1 MGSYARHQERLR
13 VARERMAIRKKVDL
27 GKEVLTGKLR
37 QKRLYNFTDEPAVEE
52 RIDQI
57 LSILVRK
64 ELQLTAA
71 EKSLRRSQDSVSILA
86 FFRALSAVRDLEK
99 EARGKLITELKDVSS
114 RLKNLL
120 ATEDE
125 KRAQIE
131 FFVERLNS
139 SNKRIEE
146 LKTLLVK
153 SSASNEIQKEMALD
167 LCAIKAVEQGYT
179 QIELDDVKAAFRQEM
194 DEHKETRRVL
204 KETTEHLNEKTS
216 KYEALQQHYIEQ
228 VALDNAEE
236 YAAFMYYGLATA
248 EAKRLEED
256 LLDSLKRYE
265 RARLTIDRVE
275 MEAAEEI
282 FQRFG
287 GQWQAGP
294 EQGTVEGKQPKKQPE
309 VQQEGE
315 KQERK
320 EQIEERQGGKVQER
334 EERWRHKV
342 SRKEGER
349 EEGGGEE
356 EEVDGDGPTTGRR
369 RRAPVTIHPQSHRRT
384 RPR

>member
-153 SSASNEIQKEMALD
+153 SSASNEIQ
-167 LCAIKAVEQGYT
+167 
-179 QIELDDVKAAFRQEM
+179 
-194 DEHKETRRVL
+194 
-204 KETTEHLNEKTS
+204 
-216 KYEALQQHYIEQ
+216 
-228 VALDNAEE
+228 
-236 YAAFMYYGLATA
+236 
-248 EAKRLEED
+248 
-256 LLDSLKRYE
+256 
-265 RARLTIDRVE
+265 
-275 MEAAEEI
+275 
-282 FQRFG
+282 
-287 GQWQAGP
+287 
-294 EQGTVEGKQPKKQPE
+294 
-309 VQQEGE
+309 
-315 KQERK
+315 
-320 EQIEERQGGKVQER
+320 
-334 EERWRHKV
+334 
-342 SRKEGER
+342 
-349 EEGGGEE
+349 
-356 EEVDGDGPTTGRR
+356 
-369 RRAPVTIHPQSHRRT
+369 
-384 RPR
+384 

>member
-275 MEAAEEI
+275 MEAAEE
-282 FQRFG
+282 FSNG
-287 GQWQAGP
+287 L
-294 EQGTVEGKQPKKQPE
+294 EGNGKRGRSRGRSRGSSRKSSRKSSKK
-309 VQQEGE
+309 GRS
-315 KQERK
+315 KSGK
-320 EQIEERQGGKVQER
+320 SKSKKGKGGKS
-334 EERWRHKV
+334 K
-342 SRKEGER
+342 KGKK
-349 EEGGGEE
+349 GGGTKSAAKKAR
-356 EEVDGDGPTTGRR
+356 GKKGGGKKKK
-369 RRAPVTIHPQSHRRT
+369 
-384 RPR
+384 